1 MRNGTYALTVSK
13 AGFAT
18 GKLGIA
24 VPISKELRIVLQV
37 DHTPIV
43 DGLVVGG
50 VPTTTSELPSTIS
63 AEAMCGMQTYYDSL
77 TLAFQNSVNAGGE
90 TLLML
95 QVLPSFQREY
105 AVTVKRTSSG
115 INLYRTAFQKQLW
128 HELGP
133 PLHVSRT
140 RQQCLDIAKNAQID
154 TVLIPAPTEQA
165 NRLWEVFSKIT
176 FESHLRE
183 KNLLAQDGTQYII
196 ARPDGASVRLQE
208 AAGGRGSKSEEYPT
222 SQLGAFHASSCSA
235 GGECIAFP
243 IPGVPHI
250 LIDHLSKREIA
261 LGLRRCQHRTQP
273 RPLASGPLRFNF
285 PLRAQHQWHK
295 GPPSRK
301 RRGKGGATPF
311 RDASNARLTKA
322 QRSVFTSGV

>member
-63 AEAMCGMQTYYDSL
+63 TEAMCGMQTYYDSL
-77 TLAFQNSVNAGGE
+77 TLAFQNAVNAGGE

-95 QVLPSFQREY
+95 QVLPSFQCEY
-105 AVTVKRTSSG
+105 AVTVKRASSG

-208 AAGGRGSKSEEYPT
+208 AAGGRGLKSENTQLLNWVHSMLRVVQLAENASLSPYLAYPISLLTIYQNVKSPWAFGDVNTARSRARLRVVHCDSIFHFALST
-222 SQLGAFHASSCSA
+222 SGTKAHPPAKGA
-235 GGECIAFP
+235 GRVGQ
-243 IPGVPHI
+243 PHF
-250 LIDHLSKREIA
+250 
-261 LGLRRCQHRTQP
+261 GTHRT
-273 RPLASGPLRFNF
+273 
-285 PLRAQHQWHK
+285 RA
-295 GPPSRK
+295 
-301 RRGKGGATPF
+301 
-311 RDASNARLTKA
+311 
-322 QRSVFTSGV
+322 